1 MWQPVRCTKHQKG
14 NTVVWPAVDVGARG
28 DERLQ
33 IQLRAAI
40 AIGRMPQARDTAAML
55 NQSAGWQALAAA
67 AVHTL
72 DVSVASE

>member
-1 MWQPVRCTKHQKG
+1 MWQPVRFQYQKG
-14 NTVVWPAVDVGARG
+14 NTVVWQANDVGVRG

-33 IQLRAAI
+33 MRLRAAI
-40 AIGRMPQARDTAAML
+40 AIGRMQQARDTAAML
-55 NQSAGWQALAAA
+55 NKSAGWQALAAA